1 VTAED
6 VDSFSSHRSDAV
18 DTTGWTPA
26 STALLV
32 IDMVNDF
39 CTEGGA
45 MVLPES
51 DWLYPVINELAAG
64 IRECGGLVLWIRD
77 EHDEGD
83 PEFRKRT
90 RHCLSGS
97 WGAQIVDSLTLER
110 TDFVRPKHAFSA
122 FYGTDLNEWLR
133 RRGVTTL
140 ILSGVVTN
148 ICVRSTAH
156 DAFFHGFMC
165 GSRPMHAQGPAHGNT
180 NRPCTTWTP
189 TTRMSPPSPICWPE
203 PGHE

>member
-1 VTAED
+1 MTADD

-64 IRECGGLVLWIRD
+64 IRERGGLVLWIRD

-97 WGAQIVDSLTLER
+97 WGAQIVDSLTLEP

-156 DAFFHGFMC
+156 DAFFHGFDVRVASDAC
-165 GSRPMHAQGPAHGNT
+165 AGTSAREHESSLYDLDTHYAHVATVADLLAGAK
-180 NRPCTTWTP
+180 
-189 TTRMSPPSPICWPE
+189 S
-203 PGHE
+203 